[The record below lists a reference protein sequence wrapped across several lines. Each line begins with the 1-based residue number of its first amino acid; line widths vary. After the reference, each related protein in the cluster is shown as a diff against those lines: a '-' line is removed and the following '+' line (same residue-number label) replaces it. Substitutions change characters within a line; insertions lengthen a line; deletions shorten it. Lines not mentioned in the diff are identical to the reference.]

1 MQIIYYFEGRMF
13 RDGLLLIFLAL
24 LQPLLVLSQ
33 QTGIPIAHSQSPA
46 DGTPLDYSRVDSHAV
61 KIKYK
66 NDLRVL
72 TKELT
77 SPFPDDMS
85 KSRAIFRWITENIQY
100 DYKYYNR
107 FYYRGRFPKA
117 YKCRNDEQCKT
128 REIAWEIKYVDKVLR
143 KRKAVC
149 LGYAMLFKKMCEL
162 AGIQSEIVTG
172 SVRTEYYQVGAAGSG
187 EHAWNVVWLDS
198 SYYLLD
204 PTWASGGCSR
214 DEDGKLTDFFKD
226 FDEYYWL
233 TPPSDFARS
242 HFPQE
247 AKWAL
252 LPGYAGDNFAAN
264 PYYLSSQLSNLKL
277 IAPHSGL
284 ITAKL
289 GDTIR
294 FKLEYPGKIQHLQIN
309 SNDFRNPYIWTW
321 ENVSSRKKLRVQDS
335 TALKKQQYIRYQRSG
350 NVYEFTYVVTSKS
363 LYYLDLI
370 FDTKR
375 VMRFRIKVEEEE
387 NAAQPNVVSP
397 I

>member
-1 MQIIYYFEGRMF
+1 MQIVYYFHDRMF
-13 RDGLLLIFLAL
+13 RDGLLVIFLAL
-24 LQPLLVLSQ
+24 LQPLFVLSQ
-33 QTGIPIAHSQSPA
+33 QTGRPI
-46 DGTPLDYSRVDSHAV
+46 DYSRVDSHAV

-66 NDLRVL
+66 NGLSVL

-77 SPFPDDMS
+77 SPFPDDIS

-117 YKCRNDEQCKT
+117 YKCRDDEQCKT

-149 LGYAMLFKKMCEL
+149 LGYAMLFKKMCAL

-187 EHAWNVVWLDS
+187 EHAWNAVWLDS

-214 DEDGKLTDFFKD
+214 NEDGKLTDFFKD

-233 TPPSDFARS
+233 TPPGDFASS
-242 HFPQE
+242 HFPQD

-252 LPGYAGDNFAAN
+252 LPNYTGENFAAN

-321 ENVSSRKKLRVQDS
+321 ENVGKRKKDRVLDS

-350 NVYEFTYVVTSKS
+350 NVYEFTYIVTSKS

-370 FDTKR
+370 FDTER

-387 NAAQPNVVSP
+387 NTAQPNVVLP